1 MAKAV
6 VCSEHGLPDKLN
18 LVHDWETPELGPNDV
33 RMEVKAAGLN
43 FPDVLII
50 QGKYQM
56 QPPMPFVPGGESAG
70 VVTEVGSA
78 VTRWSVGDSVI
89 QLGGV
94 GGFASEAVV
103 NENALL
109 PKPDGIDFTAAAGVG
124 MTYFTS
130 YYALKQR
137 GQLKAGETMLVM
149 GAAGGV
155 GSTAVELGKV
165 MGARVIAAASSD
177 EKLELCKQLGADEVI
192 NYSNESMKDRIKE
205 ITGGKGVDVVYD
217 PVGGDFAEPAVR
229 SMAWNG
235 RYLVIGFAS
244 GPIPSIPLNLTLLKG
259 CALVG
264 VFWGRFL
271 AKSLR
276 SSRRTSKS
284 FGGCSMT
291 ASSIRL

>member
-1 MAKAV
+1 MVKAV

-18 LVHDWETPELGPNDV
+18 LVHDWETAELGPNDV
-33 RMEVKAAGLN
+33 RMDVKAAGLN

-109 PKPDGIDFTAAAGVG
+109 PKPEGIDFSAAAGVG

-137 GQLKAGETMLVM
+137 GQLKAGETLLVM

-165 MGARVIAAASSD
+165 MGAKVIAAASSD

-192 NYSNESMKDRIKE
+192 NYNNESMKDRIKE
-205 ITGGKGVDVVYD
+205 ITG
-217 PVGGDFAEPAVR
+217 
-229 SMAWNG
+229 
-235 RYLVIGFAS
+235 
-244 GPIPSIPLNLTLLKG
+244 
-259 CALVG
+259 
-264 VFWGRFL
+264 
-271 AKSLR
+271 
-276 SSRRTSKS
+276 
-284 FGGCSMT
+284 
-291 ASSIRL
+291 

>member
-18 LVHDWETPELGPNDV
+18 LVTDWETPELGPNDV
-33 RMEVKAAGLN
+33 RMDVKAAGLN

-155 GSTAVELGKV
+155 GSTAVAKIVETDGIYLDDADQTPEAIAANWDAIANSEPKQLQAGFEQTFKFLGK
-165 MGARVIAAASSD
+165 AAQAKGIS
-177 EKLELCKQLGADEVI
+177 LE
-192 NYSNESMKDRIKE
+192 
-205 ITGGKGVDVVYD
+205 
-217 PVGGDFAEPAVR
+217 
-229 SMAWNG
+229 
-235 RYLVIGFAS
+235 
-244 GPIPSIPLNLTLLKG
+244 
-259 CALVG
+259 
-264 VFWGRFL
+264 
-271 AKSLR
+271 
-276 SSRRTSKS
+276 
-284 FGGCSMT
+284 
-291 ASSIRL
+291 

>member
-103 NENALL
+103 NEN
-109 PKPDGIDFTAAAGVG
+109 
-124 MTYFTS
+124 
-130 YYALKQR
+130 
-137 GQLKAGETMLVM
+137 
-149 GAAGGV
+149 
-155 GSTAVELGKV
+155 
-165 MGARVIAAASSD
+165 
-177 EKLELCKQLGADEVI
+177 
-192 NYSNESMKDRIKE
+192 
-205 ITGGKGVDVVYD
+205 
-217 PVGGDFAEPAVR
+217 
-229 SMAWNG
+229 
-235 RYLVIGFAS
+235 
-244 GPIPSIPLNLTLLKG
+244 
-259 CALVG
+259 
-264 VFWGRFL
+264 
-271 AKSLR
+271 
-276 SSRRTSKS
+276 
-284 FGGCSMT
+284 
-291 ASSIRL
+291 